1 MASKGKFIT
10 IEGPDG
16 SGKSSVVEFL
26 KLNINNCIT
35 TKEPGSPLDS
45 GCVEIRKFILDPD
58 REIDNEAEIFLYMA
72 DRCQHVNRVIKP
84 LLNQGKHVICDRYI
98 DSTYAYQGW
107 GRRRG
112 NKESLEYIEKLNN
125 YSTGG
130 LIPDLT
136 IILTVDSR
144 VGLSRATKS
153 EFGKPDRFESEKI
166 DFHERVREG
175 YNHLLANKKDRNIV
189 MIDTTHI
196 SEERIKEAVLLLVNL
211 QFYNEG
217 E

>member
-1 MASKGKFIT
+1 M
-10 IEGPDG
+10 
-16 SGKSSVVEFL
+16 
-26 KLNINNCIT
+26 
-35 TKEPGSPLDS
+35 
-45 GCVEIRKFILDPD
+45 
-58 REIDNEAEIFLYMA
+58 
-72 DRCQHVNRVIKP
+72 
-84 LLNQGKHVICDRYI
+84 
-98 DSTYAYQGW
+98 
-107 GRRRG
+107 
-112 NKESLEYIEKLNN
+112 
-125 YSTGG
+125 
-130 LIPDLT
+130 T